1 MRGIALKIFLS
12 FWLIFA
18 VLIAT
23 FALMPNRGM
32 GVRFVDHLRQY
43 GAVAA
48 QLLAD
53 RGRQSCAE
61 YSAAVA
67 SSTGAQFALIDSERK
82 LLCPDVFV
90 PELEDVVRRGSARDA
105 GDNGAMLPVDMPVG
119 RNVFVVGIALPRFNL
134 NLPPPPFPY
143 RAVAFAIVISGLVCF
158 AMARYLARPLQLV
171 RDTSYRLAAGDL
183 QARAGPIVG
192 RRRDEIGDLVRDF
205 DAMAARIEALVHAQ
219 HQLLSDIS
227 HELRS
232 PLARLNVALELARR
246 KIPGDGLPD
255 LDRMELEAE
264 RMNDLIGRVL
274 SLARAENNQRAAET
288 PVDLAPAVASVT
300 ADADYEAHRQDKSVA
315 LEVIRESTVQGDR
328 ALLTSAVDNVLRNAI
343 RYTPEHSAVDVVL
356 DRTERDAVLTV
367 RDRGPGVPSHELE
380 RMFSPFH
387 RVESARNSETGGVG
401 LGLAIARRTIEVH
414 GGTIVAENARDGGL
428 LVTIRLPLQ
437 RSDS

>member
-1 MRGIALKIFLS
+1 VRGIALKIFLS

-23 FALMPNRGM
+23 FALMPDRGV
-32 GVRFVDHLRQY
+32 GVRFADHLRQH
-43 GAVAA
+43 GSVAA

-61 YSAAVA
+61 YTGAVA
-67 SSTGAQFALIDSERK
+67 SRTGIQFALIDSERT
-82 LLCPDVFV
+82 LLCPEALA
-90 PELEDVVRRGSARDA
+90 PQLAELLRRGTA
-105 GDNGAMLPVDMPVG
+105 GDAADDGAMLPVDMSVG
-119 RNVFVVGIALPRFNL
+119 RNVSVVGVPLPRFTV

-205 DAMAARIEALVHAQ
+205 DAMAVRIEALVHAQ

-232 PLARLNVALELARR
+232 PLARLHVALELARR
-246 KIPGDGLPD
+246 KMPEDARAD

-274 SLARAENNQRAAET
+274 SLARAENNQRAAQT
-288 PVDLAPAVASVT
+288 PVDLAPAIASVT
-300 ADADYEAHRQDKSVA
+300 ADAEYEAHRQHKSVA
-315 LEVIRESTVQGDR
+315 LEVIGGSTVQGDL
-328 ALLTSAVDNVLRNAI
+328 ALLTSAVDNVVRNAI

-356 DRTERDAVLTV
+356 DRSERQAVLTV
-367 RDRGPGVPSHELE
+367 RDRGPGVPAHELE
-380 RMFSPFH
+380 RIFSPFH
-387 RVESARNSETGGVG
+387 RVESARGPETGGVG

-437 RSDS
+437 RTPP

>member
-32 GVRFVDHLRQY
+32 GVRFVDHLRQH

-82 LLCPDVFV
+82 LLCPDVLV

-119 RNVFVVGIALPRFNL
+119 RYVFVVGIALPRFNL

-158 AMARYLARPLQLV
+158 AMARYLARSSGTDEM
-171 RDTSYRLAAGDL
+171 RSATSFGTSTRWPPGS
-183 QARAGPIVG
+183 
-192 RRRDEIGDLVRDF
+192 RR
-205 DAMAARIEALVHAQ
+205 
-219 HQLLSDIS
+219 SSTPSIS
-227 HELRS
+227 CCPTS
-232 PLARLNVALELARR
+232 PTSSARR
-246 KIPGDGLPD
+246 
-255 LDRMELEAE
+255 
-264 RMNDLIGRVL
+264 
-274 SLARAENNQRAAET
+274 
-288 PVDLAPAVASVT
+288 
-300 ADADYEAHRQDKSVA
+300 
-315 LEVIRESTVQGDR
+315 
-328 ALLTSAVDNVLRNAI
+328 
-343 RYTPEHSAVDVVL
+343 
-356 DRTERDAVLTV
+356 
-367 RDRGPGVPSHELE
+367 
-380 RMFSPFH
+380 
-387 RVESARNSETGGVG
+387 
-401 LGLAIARRTIEVH
+401 
-414 GGTIVAENARDGGL
+414 
-428 LVTIRLPLQ
+428 
-437 RSDS
+437 